1 MRIFL
6 SLTSLFL
13 ATATPAAAQSQ
24 DRDVIYKQITEIDMT
39 GVSVSATLEGPNGAL
54 INQPIRPK
62 FNPLIKLRK
71 NFDAEMERSVD
82 EVR

>member
-39 GVSVSATLEGPNGAL
+39 GLNINATIEGPDGVL
-54 INQPIRPK
+54 INQPTRLK

-71 NFDAEMERSVD
+71 DFDAEMEQSVD